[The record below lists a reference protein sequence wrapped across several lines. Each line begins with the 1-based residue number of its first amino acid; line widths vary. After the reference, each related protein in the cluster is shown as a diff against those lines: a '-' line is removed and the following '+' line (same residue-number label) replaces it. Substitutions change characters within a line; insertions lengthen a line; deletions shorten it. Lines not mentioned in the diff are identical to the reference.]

1 MRYDA
6 KKVFK
11 RLYYEDFSV
20 LLAKTLNLISLRI
33 YKILLDY
40 LRAITTISLS

>member
-1 MRYDA
+1 MTCKEVNKGSYDA

-11 RLYYEDFSV
+11 GLYYEDFSV

-40 LRAITTISLS
+40 